1 MSPPGG
7 PQVYKRSTDAGR
19 SWSKLQTLLD
29 PIKMFPPSQCPTDS
43 ASVRSEN
50 TSCVFWD
57 PTPIVDRQKG
67 AVFLLTTRS
76 WAHDGMTG
84 FASRENSY
92 MDMWAVKSTDVGR
105 VSTHPTPPPR
115 ARVHPKVPRSTCPL
129 TSVALP
135 QTWSEPKNITS
146 QVWNAQQHTPALNNG
161 HGIQTS
167 TGRLIAPACARPD
180 AVIPAMHMKEH
191 SAIVYSD
198 DHVRSHPPTTST
210 TTKAT
215 TTRAWHSIIASGS
228 ASEPRRCLPGGDVG
242 FRGVVSG
249 RGGHHGERDRRAPAR
264 HAPDPHVQPPLPLR
278 QDPLL
283 LPQHGHGPA
292 LA

>member
-115 ARVHPKVPRSTCPL
+115 ARVHPKVPRSTCAL

-198 DHVRSHPPTTST
+198 DHVRSHPPPP
-210 TTKAT
+210 K
-215 TTRAWHSIIASGS
+215 
-228 ASEPRRCLPGGDVG
+228 PP
-242 FRGVVSG
+242 
-249 RGGHHGERDRRAPAR
+249 P
-264 HAPDPHVQPPLPLR
+264 PPLNISVFLKQHSLQGGPKKSGISKTMAITPLKSIR
-278 QDPLL
+278 KGKSWCVSENSALMLQDRH
-283 LPQHGHGPA
+283 QTVQN
-292 LA
+292 